1 MKKKLKKKMEKI
13 NKISPL
19 VFKKI
24 LKTKKKLPNLFKNI
38 QNSVQNMNSSNKNK
52 SINLNYILLLH
63 NSTVRKSISQFKVK
77 KYFFK
82 QSLQLKDRPIFSEK
96 KKKNNNNPFNFS
108 NKSSINFYKKSLI
121 NYNEV
126 YL

>member
-1 MKKKLKKKMEKI
+1 MEKI

-82 QSLQLKDRPIFSEK
+82 QSLQLKDRPIFSASI
-96 KKKNNNNPFNFS
+96 KKNNNNPFNFS